1 MQTGMTF
8 RPGVRQH
15 VSIER
20 EFLNKLEEPYSDCLN
35 DLNIPPNEY
44 SKLLFSY
51 FKKMNVTEYDRKFC
65 ELICFQEKLI
75 NLCNC
80 SDISTP
86 KLNNKSYCLSVT
98 ELNCMQK
105 FNSYFKSVNTYNYCG
120 KACPEKCDSIKYR
133 FKQISKARFTN
144 SNYMRKLQSFNRTWK
159 LFPHY
164 YFRDHIEHL
173 ISGNLRNITDL
184 QLLQNSDQG
193 YLRLSINFDSLYRT
207 EINEVAKISSDDVYN
222 FFGQQIGFYLDASIL
237 TMAEFPV
244 FILMILTDI
253 CIHLLYMSES

>member
-1 MQTGMTF
+1 
-8 RPGVRQH
+8 
-15 VSIER
+15 
-20 EFLNKLEEPYSDCLN
+20 
-35 DLNIPPNEY
+35 
-44 SKLLFSY
+44 
-51 FKKMNVTEYDRKFC
+51 
-65 ELICFQEKLI
+65 
-75 NLCNC
+75 
-80 SDISTP
+80 
-86 KLNNKSYCLSVT
+86 
-98 ELNCMQK
+98 
-105 FNSYFKSVNTYNYCG
+105 
-120 KACPEKCDSIKYR
+120 
-133 FKQISKARFTN
+133 
-144 SNYMRKLQSFNRTWK
+144 MRKLQSFNRTWK